1 MKFSN
6 IAIGLLVLGAT
17 MLAGCTGTT
26 PGADLN
32 RVLDITMETMNIFDE
47 KSEGV
52 EGDAAMEKFADELA
66 YNLNTLEP
74 KVYPVP
80 VGVAYASDG
89 SFEGYNDENRDNS
102 KNSGEQD
109 LFKIEID
116 AENQRLIASD
126 ENNVS
131 DHSFAGMGMGLL
143 AGMLIGNMMS
153 RQRAAGVD
161 TKALSNKQ
169 TTARPAA
176 SQTTRTS
183 SQSARSRAGS
193 GSMSYGK

>member
-6 IAIGLLVLGAT
+6 LAVGLLVLGAT

-32 RVLDITMETMNIFDE
+32 RVLDITLETMNIFE
-47 KSEGV
+47 GQTEGV

-74 KVYPVP
+74 RVYPGP
-80 VGVAYASDG
+80 VGVTYASDG
-89 SFEGYNDENRDNS
+89 SFEGYHDENRDKS
-102 KNSGEQD
+102 RNSGEQD

-161 TKALSNKQ
+161 TKALGNKQ
-169 TTARPAA
+169 ATTRPAA
-176 SQTTRTS
+176 SQTSRTT
-183 SQSARSRAGS
+183 SQSARTRAGS
-193 GSMSYGK
+193 GSMAAGK